1 MNPPD
6 FKWNIQIKTQN
17 TRMFTGTHCE
27 YLGTFMYKDVTVVY
41 KKQGVPVSNR
51 SVAEKICNIHF

>member
-1 MNPPD
+1 
-6 FKWNIQIKTQN
+6 
-17 TRMFTGTHCE
+17 MFTGTHCE

-41 KKQGVPVSNR
+41 KKQSVPVSNM

>member
-6 FKWNIQIKTQN
+6 FKWNIQIKKQK
-17 TRMFTGTHCE
+17 TRLFTGTHCE

-41 KKQGVPVSNR
+41 KKQSVPVSNM
-51 SVAEKICNIHF
+51 SVAGTIGITHF

>member
-6 FKWNIQIKTQN
+6 FKWNIQIKTQK

-27 YLGTFMYKDVTVVY
+27 YLGTFICKDVTVVY
-41 KKQGVPVSNR
+41 KKHSVPVSNM